1 MMNYELFKEMVEKE
15 FINYMPQEFKDF
27 KLDIQQVNKI
37 NRSLDS
43 LTVVTGDVS
52 PNIYINDLYE
62 KYKECEDFQK
72 VLRSAAKSMT
82 YHLRNIPKKFMQC
95 DYSNAKDNLIMIV
108 INTEQNQKM
117 LSEVPHREFLDLSIV
132 YRWIINRDDD
142 GLSGSILNN
151 HLAEKL
157 GLTEEKIYQLAVEN
171 TIKLFPPVVKK
182 MEDILLEIFVDEG
195 MSLKEAETIVMGSMP
210 ESQMYIISNEEKM
223 YGAAAMLY
231 ENELYKLATS
241 FKTNLYILPSSI
253 HELIAVPA
261 NVEDPNELAE
271 MVAEININQVALD
284 ERLSNQVYYYDKDL
298 RKISL
303 ATDILNKRVD

>member
-1 MMNYELFKEMVEKE
+1 MVEKE

-27 KLDIQQVNKI
+27 KLNIQQVNKI

-43 LTVVTGDVS
+43 LTVLTGDVS
-52 PNIYINDLYE
+52 PNIYINDMYE
-62 KYKECEDFQK
+62 EYKECEDFQK
-72 VLRSAAKSMT
+72 VLRSATNYMT
-82 YHLRNIPKKFMQC
+82 YHLRNIPKKFMQR

-132 YRWIINRDDD
+132 YRWIINKDDD

-151 HLAEKL
+151 HLAEEL

-231 ENELYKLATS
+231 ENELYKLASS

-253 HELIAVPA
+253 HELVAVPA